1 MKCLWEIFSKR
12 SEGTLHEVLASRH
25 NVFLLRLNQ
34 VVELDIVRRLLWPLR
49 KVELDLRL
57 VDLLWSIFIL
67 LIVFSTSLQ

>member
-1 MKCLWEIFSKR
+1 MFSKR
-12 SEGTLHEVLASRH
+12 SEGTLHEVLACRH

-34 VVELDIVRRLLWPLR
+34 VVELDIVRRLLRPLR
-49 KVELDLRL
+49 KVELNLRL